1 MTETDNIAEQDFV
14 VQVRDFLSNNFPT
27 AEVKSEVYQST
38 DRFVDFVVDGDGFE
52 IMVEVEDRAED
63 VEKGIMQAQMYSWAN
78 PEAMAMVVYPKGTGT
93 VDPEV
98 KGACPAVGVVEID
111 ARGEDETR

>member
-14 VQVRDFLSNNFPT
+14 VRVRDFLSSSFPT
-27 AEVKSEVYQST
+27 AEVESEVYQST
-38 DRFVDFVVDGDGFE
+38 HRFVDFVVNGGEFQ
-52 IMVEVEDRAED
+52 IMVEAEDRAED

-98 KGACPAVGVVEID
+98 KGACPAVGVVGIE
-111 ARGEDETR
+111 AGGEDETR